1 MRLEREFVDLS
12 LQSAI
17 AFLNHR
23 HHARRRFPTRRRDG
37 RESMHNFFESVD
49 LSLRI
54 KQAQLQRLVG
64 RSESR

>member
-12 LQSAI
+12 LQCPI

-54 KQAQLQRLVG
+54 KQAQLKRPVG
-64 RSESR
+64 RSKWR